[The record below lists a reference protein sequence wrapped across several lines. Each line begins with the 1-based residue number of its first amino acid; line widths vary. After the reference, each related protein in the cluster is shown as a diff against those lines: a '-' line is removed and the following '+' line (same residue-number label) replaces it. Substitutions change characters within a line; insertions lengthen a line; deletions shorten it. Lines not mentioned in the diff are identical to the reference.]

1 MTIYERLG
9 EEVKEKLKAHRPKE
23 KLSKKDLDELMN
35 VNAQTYK
42 RVHGRVKRK

>member
-1 MTIYERLG
+1 MNIYERVS
-9 EEVKEKLKAHRPKE
+9 EETKEKLKAHRPKE
-23 KLSKKDLDELMN
+23 KLTKQDLDELMN